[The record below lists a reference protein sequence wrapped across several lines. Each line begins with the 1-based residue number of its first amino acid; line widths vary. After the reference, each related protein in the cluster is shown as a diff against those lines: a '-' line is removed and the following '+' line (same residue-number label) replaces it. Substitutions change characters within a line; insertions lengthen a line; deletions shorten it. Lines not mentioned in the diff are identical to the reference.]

1 MKKITETVEKWIGK
15 KEEVISFDFLNK
27 KEIVKK
33 NHKKKILNVLG
44 MLFCMQLTFLVAN
57 TNTILNILGNKS
69 NETEQIFHDY
79 GEIQKNMRE
88 GHQQESIDA
97 FSNLIQKKQPITN
110 LLAGGFV
117 LSILAQDESKSDNN
131 IKSEEK
137 KLIESNRYKLTPE
150 TKNSLVNLYKK
161 TWNDRVIH
169 AKIEE
174 DKVNNYQCIFVDISC
189 YALKSFWK
197 SKEVKFIN
205 VVEKKVNI
213 THYNIEHID
222 EFKKWQIENLKIINN
237 NMKVED
243 ALKLP
248 INKSPGEIAFM
259 SQ

>member
-33 NHKKKILNVLG
+33 NHKKNILNVLG
-44 MLFCMQLTFLVAN
+44 MLFFMQLTFFVSN
-57 TNTILNILGNKS
+57 MNNILNIVDNKS

-88 GHQQESIDA
+88 GHQQESIIA
-97 FSNLIQKKQPITN
+97 FSNLIQKKQPITD

-117 LSILAQDESKSDNN
+117 LSILAQDDNN

-137 KLIESNRYKLTPE
+137 KLIENNRYKLTPE

-169 AKIEE
+169 AKMEK
-174 DKVNNYQCIFVDISC
+174 DNVDNYQCIFVDISC
-189 YALKSFWK
+189 YALKNFWK
-197 SKEVKFIN
+197 LKKMEFTN
-205 VVEKKVNI
+205 VVEKKLNI
-213 THYNIEHID
+213 THYHIEHIE
-222 EFKKWQIENLKIINN
+222 EFKKWQGENLKIINN

-248 INKSPGEIAFM
+248 INKSPGEIALTNENR
-259 SQ
+259 